1 MDDLGYHYLR
11 KPIYI
16 YEYNMYSMSNHVLAE
31 TGPGIVWPGKKSVFR
46 QQDIRV

>member
-11 KPIYI
+11 KPIYT
-16 YEYNMYSMSNHVLAE
+16 YNMYSMSNHVLAE
-31 TGPGIVWPGKKSVFR
+31 TGPGIVWHGKKSVFR